1 MLAYATVHDEI
12 GFDKVVQVSLKAGK
26 SPELPVWNQLSAED
40 LAAYYAN

>member
-1 MLAYATVHDEI
+1 VHDDI

-26 SPELPVWNQLSAED
+26 SPELPVFTHLSAED